1 MGRLFWKFFGI
12 VWLVQV
18 ATIVVTGVY
27 LGFIGPGHHFR
38 QSELREPP
46 PLRPGEMPAP
56 PPLRPDEMRAPPPL
70 RPDEMRAPP
79 PPMEAGE
86 RPHPP
91 PGGPGGRGA
100 HLFGLPMEPIAGG
113 LIASL
118 VSAALIAWY
127 IAKPVRTLK
136 SAIDAATAGNL
147 QSRIADAIGDRRDEL
162 ADLGRDFDR
171 MIDRLQALVEGQQRL
186 LHDVSHEMRSPLA
199 RLQAAIGLAR
209 QQPGQMNGAMDRIER
224 ESMRIDSLI
233 GGLLTL
239 ARLQAGFVGSMDERI
254 DVDELVMAIVDDASF
269 EAEVKGRR
277 VTLAPACGATVR
289 GNAELLRRAIENVV
303 RNAIKYTLEGATVE
317 VTTGLS
323 DRGRRA
329 RIIVSDRGPGVS
341 PQDLG
346 AIFDPFFRTPGATGH
361 DGHGLGL
368 AIARRALE
376 AHAGS
381 ISASNR
387 PEGGLSIQ
395 IELPLIA

>member
-1 MGRLFWKFFGI
+1 MGRLFWKFFAI
-12 VWLVQV
+12 VWLVQA
-18 ATIVVTGVY
+18 ATIAATGVY
-27 LGFIGPGHHFR
+27 LGFIGPGHRFHPR
-38 QSELREPP
+38 ELREPP
-46 PLRPGEMPAP
+46 PMPPPMRSGEMPSAP
-56 PPLRPDEMRAPPPL
+56 PERPPPS
-70 RPDEMRAPP
+70 
-79 PPMEAGE
+79 
-86 RPHPP
+86 
-91 PGGPGGRGA
+91 PGGPAGSGLDV
-100 HLFGLPMEPIAGG
+100 HLFGLPIEPIAGG

-147 QSRIADAIGDRRDEL
+147 QSRIADAVGDRRDEL

-171 MIDRLQALVEGQQRL
+171 MITQLHAMVEGQQRL

-224 ESMRIDSLI
+224 ESMRIDNLI

-269 EAEVKGRR
+269 EAEVKGRK
-277 VTLAPACGATVR
+277 VTLVPTCGAAVL
-289 GNAELLRRAIENVV
+289 GNAELLRRAIENIV
-303 RNAIKYTLEGATVE
+303 RNAVKYTLEGGTVE
-317 VTTGLS
+317 VTTALS
-323 DRGRRA
+323 DDGRRVC
-329 RIIVSDRGPGVS
+329 IIVSDRGPGV
-341 PQDLG
+341 PQQDLG
-346 AIFDPFFRTPGATGH
+346 AIFEPFFRARGATGQ

-376 AHAGS
+376 AHAGA
-381 ISASNR
+381 ISAWNR
-387 PEGGLSIQ
+387 AEGGLSMR

>member
-1 MGRLFWKFFGI
+1 MGRLFWKFFAI
-12 VWLVQV
+12 VWLVQA
-18 ATIVVTGVY
+18 ATIAVTGVY
-27 LGFIGPGHHFR
+27 LGFIGPGHR
-38 QSELREPP
+38 VQPRELREPP
-46 PLRPGEMPAP
+46 PMRPGEMPPAP
-56 PPLRPDEMRAPPPL
+56 PSIGR
-70 RPDEMRAPP
+70 
-79 PPMEAGE
+79 GE
-86 RPHPP
+86 RPPPAPPERPP
-91 PGGPGGRGA
+91 PRLGGAAGSRLDA
-100 HLFGLPMEPIAGG
+100 HLFGLPIEPIAGG

-118 VSAALIAWY
+118 VSAVLIAWY

-171 MIDRLQALVEGQQRL
+171 MIARLHALVEGQQRL
-186 LHDVSHEMRSPLA
+186 MHDVSHEMRSPLA

-209 QQPGQMNGAMDRIER
+209 QQPDQVNGAMDRIER
-224 ESMRIDSLI
+224 ESMRIDNLI

-239 ARLQAGFVGSMDERI
+239 ARLQAGFVGSMDERV

-269 EAEVKGRR
+269 EAEVKGRK
-277 VTLAPACGATVR
+277 VTFVPACGKEVL
-289 GNAELLRRAIENVV
+289 GNVELLRRAIENVV
-303 RNAIKYTLEGATVE
+303 RNAVKYTLEGGTVE

-323 DRGRRA
+323 DEGRRA
-329 RIIVSDRGPGVS
+329 CIIVSDRGPGV
-341 PQDLG
+341 PQQDLG
-346 AIFDPFFRTPGATGH
+346 AIFEPFFRTPGATVH

-376 AHAGS
+376 AHGGS

-387 PEGGLSIQ
+387 AEGGLRIR